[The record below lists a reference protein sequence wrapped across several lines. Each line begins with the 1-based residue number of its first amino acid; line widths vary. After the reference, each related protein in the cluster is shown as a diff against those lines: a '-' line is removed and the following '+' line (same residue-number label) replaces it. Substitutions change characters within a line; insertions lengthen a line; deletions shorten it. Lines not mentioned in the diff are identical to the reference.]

1 MKKSIILF
9 ILMLTGG
16 ALTSMAQEMAAVD
29 DLLYT
34 DVIMET

>member
-1 MKKSIILF
+1 MKKSVLLF
-9 ILMLTGG
+9 ILMLTAG
-16 ALTSMAQEMAAVD
+16 ALTSMAQEMTAVD

>member
-1 MKKSIILF
+1 MKKSVLLF
-9 ILMLTGG
+9 ILMLTAV
-16 ALTSMAQEMAAVD
+16 ALTSMAQEMTAVD